1 MSKQPKRT
9 QTATQLSRTVSG
21 QMSKQEKRSR
31 AFVDITRFRQQ
42 AHQAVKAVRQARF
55 M

>member
-1 MSKQPKRT
+1 MAKQPKKT
-9 QTATQLSRTVSG
+9 QSTSQLSKTLSG

-31 AFVDITRFRQQ
+31 AFVDITKYRLQ
-42 AHQAVKAVRQARF
+42 AFQAVKAVRQAKF

>member
-1 MSKQPKRT
+1 MAKQPKKT
-9 QTATQLSRTVSG
+9 QSTSQLSRTLSG

-31 AFVDITRFRQQ
+31 AFVDITRYKHQ
-42 AHQAVKAVRQARF
+42 AHLAIKAVKQAKF

>member
-1 MSKQPKRT
+1 MAKQPKKA
-9 QTATQLSRTVSG
+9 QTATQLSRTLAG

-31 AFVDITRFRQQ
+31 AFIDITKYK
-42 AHQAVKAVRQARF
+42 HQAYLAIKAVSQSRF

>member
-1 MSKQPKRT
+1 MSKQPKKT
-9 QTATQLSRTVSG
+9 QTATQLSRTLAG

-31 AFVDITRFRQQ
+31 AFIAITKYKQQ
-42 AHQAVKAVRQARF
+42 AYLAVKAVKQAKF

>member
-1 MSKQPKRT
+1 MAKQPKKT
-9 QTATQLSRTVSG
+9 QSTSQLSKTLSG

-31 AFVDITRFRQQ
+31 AFVAITRYKHQ
-42 AHQAVKAVRQARF
+42 AHLAIKAVKQAKF

>member
-1 MSKQPKRT
+1 MAKQPKKT
-9 QTATQLSRTVSG
+9 QTATQSSRTLAG

-31 AFVDITRFRQQ
+31 AFIDITRYKKQ
-42 AHQAVKAVRQARF
+42 AYRATKLVRQAQF

>member
-9 QTATQLSRTVSG
+9 QTDTQSSRAHSG

-31 AFVDITRFRQQ
+31 AFVDITRYRLQ
-42 AHQAVKAVRQARF
+42 AHRAVKAVRQARF